1 MDKNVFKDI
10 TYGMYVVAT
19 KKKRNV
25 GCFINTLIQITSD
38 KPMVAIS
45 LNKENYTSKVLKDT
59 KKFSVSILKEVNYDK
74 IISTFGY
81 SSSEK
86 VDKFVD
92 VDYEEILSVPVVKE
106 DMCGYFICNV
116 VNVVDC
122 GTHELF
128 IAEVLSSEKIED
140 FPPMSYQYYHKVL
153 KGKAPKKAPTYIEE
167 PIDKTSSKKYQ
178 CIVCG
183 YIYDDGKE
191 AVAFEDLPDDWV
203 CPRCG
208 VKKEMFKRMDSN

>member
-59 KKFSVSILKEVNYDK
+59 KKFSVSILKEVNHDK

-92 VDYEEILSVPVVKE
+92 VDYEEILNNYYNKR
-106 DMCGYFICNV
+106 
-116 VNVVDC
+116 
-122 GTHELF
+122 
-128 IAEVLSSEKIED
+128 
-140 FPPMSYQYYHKVL
+140 FPL
-153 KGKAPKKAPTYIEE
+153 
-167 PIDKTSSKKYQ
+167 
-178 CIVCG
+178 
-183 YIYDDGKE
+183 
-191 AVAFEDLPDDWV
+191 
-203 CPRCG
+203 
-208 VKKEMFKRMDSN
+208 